1 MSAHSTS
8 PFVQPPN
15 RQCQL
20 FVASGACK
28 DEDESR
34 RKDQLNKK
42 TRRSPKIPDVGHTGV
57 SFDDTLLCGS
67 TAFSLFLLPS
77 TIKRLDLGCSSMCL
91 AGALQKRCKNTAGTS
106 DMALPGGTLPRIE
119 PSTHHK
125 SHWTGQ
131 ETCAD
136 ASIENFE
143 NSKPAN
149 LVFWVP
155 LRDLPQW
162 FSNVVNLSNT
172 YVLVFG
178 YRCLFP
184 ETHLPTGIQAQ
195 QHRHPHPSFFL
206 HLHEPQLTLS
216 KLIPLTRSQLEITD
230 DCKQGERE
238 HTHKR
243 ISTVA

>member
-1 MSAHSTS
+1 MFDYSGKAIEKKKQPEDRNAAVWCLWPGDNEKDAMVRLFQQDKQGMPWARVDARNSLALGEEPCVRAQMTQLRSDARVDRSRSPPSTTLVQCVRTRTS
-8 PFVQPPN
+8 PFVEPPN

-57 SFDDTLLCGS
+57 SFDETQLCGS

-125 SHWTGQ
+125 SHWTG
-131 ETCAD
+131 
-136 ASIENFE
+136 
-143 NSKPAN
+143 
-149 LVFWVP
+149 
-155 LRDLPQW
+155 
-162 FSNVVNLSNT
+162 
-172 YVLVFG
+172 
-178 YRCLFP
+178 
-184 ETHLPTGIQAQ
+184 
-195 QHRHPHPSFFL
+195 
-206 HLHEPQLTLS
+206 
-216 KLIPLTRSQLEITD
+216 
-230 DCKQGERE
+230 
-238 HTHKR
+238 
-243 ISTVA
+243 

>member
-1 MSAHSTS
+1 MTQLRSDARVDRSSSPPSTTLVQCVRPRIS

-20 FVASGACK
+20 FVASGAFR

-42 TRRSPKIPDVGHTGV
+42 MRRSPKIPDVGHTGV

-91 AGALQKRCKNTAGTS
+91 AGALKKKCKNTAGTS

-125 SHWTGQ
+125 SHWTG
-131 ETCAD
+131 
-136 ASIENFE
+136 
-143 NSKPAN
+143 
-149 LVFWVP
+149 
-155 LRDLPQW
+155 
-162 FSNVVNLSNT
+162 
-172 YVLVFG
+172 
-178 YRCLFP
+178 
-184 ETHLPTGIQAQ
+184 
-195 QHRHPHPSFFL
+195 
-206 HLHEPQLTLS
+206 
-216 KLIPLTRSQLEITD
+216 
-230 DCKQGERE
+230 
-238 HTHKR
+238 
-243 ISTVA
+243 